1 MKRSHRRFGVCS
13 LALYALFVAGPAN
26 AQYSRSPYSGRSSG
40 GRTSS
45 SRGGSSRQGSES
57 TSGPA
62 GQIYAVPEED
72 GNTVMIIGPPRH
84 FEAIQKILA
93 ELDTAPAQVLVQA
106 MFVEVSLTDA
116 LDWQVSGTIFRTQD
130 FIKALDRET
139 GRTFADIGTVHNRYD
154 YDPSNQDFTF
164 RVMTHRFEAVLKAL
178 KTITDINVVSRPQIL
193 VSDNQEAEFFVGEN
207 TPFVTNSQTSAEG
220 ASVRNTIQYENV
232 GISLR
237 VTPHIN
243 PDGIVNLDVYPEI
256 ARRSESTIQISEDL
270 NASVFP
276 TRSAATIVS
285 VKDGQT
291 IVLGGLIENKETDIK
306 TRVPILGSIPLLGW
320 LFRGVDKKVVK
331 TELLIFVTPR
341 VVTTPEELQDVS
353 DAEKERSG
361 ISDEPPKMEWE
372 KWKGRKKG
380 TKE

>member
-1 MKRSHRRFGVCS
+1 
-13 LALYALFVAGPAN
+13 
-26 AQYSRSPYSGRSSG
+26 
-40 GRTSS
+40 
-45 SRGGSSRQGSES
+45 
-57 TSGPA
+57 
-62 GQIYAVPEED
+62 VPEED

-84 FEAIQKILA
+84 FEAIKKILE

-116 LDWQVSGTIFRTQD
+116 LDWQVSGTIFRTED

-139 GRTFADIGTVHNRYD
+139 GRTFADIPTVHNRYD
-154 YDPSNQDFTF
+154 YDPSAQDFTF

-178 KTITDINVVSRPQIL
+178 KTITDINVMSRPQVL
-193 VSDNQEAEFFVGEN
+193 VSDNQEADFFVGER
-207 TPFVTNSQTSAEG
+207 TPFVTSSQTSSEG
-220 ASVRNTIQYENV
+220 TSIRNNIVYDDV

-243 PDGIVNLDVYPEI
+243 PDGVVNLDIFPET

-276 TRSAATIVS
+276 KRSAATMVA

-291 IVLGGLIENKETDIK
+291 IVLGGLIESRETEIQ
-306 TRVPILGSIPLLGW
+306 TRVPFLGAIPILGWP
-320 LFRGVDKKVVK
+320 FRGVDKEMVK

-341 VVTTPEELQDVS
+341 VVTTPEELQEVS
-353 DAEKERSG
+353 DAEKKRSG

-372 KWKGRKKG
+372 KWKGKKKG
-380 TKE
+380 KK